1 MENLK
6 NSQTLPCPE
15 KVFGMPLS
23 PQEIWKRT
31 QADLELSLSRSMHSV
46 WIKPTDLVGLREIG
60 ENRLIVTITATS
72 SYHLSMLESR
82 FYAHIQEALN
92 RVTNKQ
98 CELEFQHPQ
107 QKKSPPQQEST
118 PNTLFSDFQQ
128 DQNTQ
133 GSSTSQHQD
142 FSQPAETSSARS
154 LIEEST
160 AVHLSQESSSSTAQN
175 FSSTAPTR
183 QQPQQATSFPEY
195 SPYKLAVRRSGLH
208 EDRTFDTFAV
218 STSNEMAHAA
228 AVAVSQSPGSAYNP
242 LFLYGGV
249 GVGKTHLMQA
259 IGHNVLRQNPE
270 ISLAYITGEQFTN
283 DIVAAIQQKKTIQL
297 KQRFRAY
304 KVLLMDDIQFIAGKD
319 SVQEEF
325 FHTFN
330 AIVPNGGQ
338 VILTSDR
345 PPHEMDLLEDRLRSR
360 FEAGLIIDIQ
370 SPSFELRTAI
380 ILIKARKL
388 GMELPMELAQ
398 KIAAGAESTRKLEGI
413 LAKLHSEL
421 TLFRKPLS
429 SELIESILGKTQPV
443 EFPSQKIKPADV
455 IKILSAQFHI
465 STNSLKGPSR
475 TKDLVHARHMAMY
488 ILYEDLRVTL
498 EDIGML
504 FGGRD
509 HTSVLHAVQ
518 KMKTRV
524 LEDELVRTQ
533 LAAIK
538 TSLSANS

>member
-1 MENLK
+1 MSLA
-6 NSQTLPCPE
+6 PH
-15 KVFGMPLS
+15 
-23 PQEIWKRT
+23 EIWRRT
-31 QADLELSLSRSMHSV
+31 LSDLQISLSSSMFNI
-46 WIKPTDLVGLREIG
+46 WFRPTELIGLREIG
-60 ENRLIVTITATS
+60 DDRLVATITS
-72 SYHLSMLESR
+72 SSTYHVQMLEGR
-82 FYAHIQEALN
+82 FYGRIKEALD
-92 RVTNKQ
+92 RVTGKQ
-98 CELEFQHPQ
+98 CEIEFSAASTNSQTIKRVASPATEEPLFSNTADVATPPIGATETLSASPRPQLLEETPSITHALQGDPQ
-107 QKKSPPQQEST
+107 AHFSTTRPSTPTTTPPQS
-118 PNTLFSDFQQ
+118 
-128 DQNTQ
+128 
-133 GSSTSQHQD
+133 
-142 FSQPAETSSARS
+142 
-154 LIEEST
+154 
-160 AVHLSQESSSSTAQN
+160 
-175 FSSTAPTR
+175 
-183 QQPQQATSFPEY
+183 EY
-195 SPYKLAVRRSGLH
+195 SPYKLAVRRSGLS
-208 EDRTFDTFAV
+208 EDRIFETFAV

-228 AVAVSQSPGSAYNP
+228 AVAVSQNPGSAYNP

-259 IGHNVLRQNPE
+259 IGHNILRQNPE
-270 ISLAYITGEQFTN
+270 TALAYITGEQFTN

-380 ILIKARKL
+380 LLIKARKVGL
-388 GMELPMELAQ
+388 DLPMELAQ

-413 LAKLHSEL
+413 LAKLHSEVN
-421 TLFRKPLS
+421 LFKKPLS
-429 SELIESILGKTQPV
+429 GDLIETILGKTQPA
-443 EFPSQKIKPADV
+443 EFPSQRIKPADV
-455 IKILSAQFHI
+455 IKILSAQFHV
-465 STNSLKGPSR
+465 SANSLKGPSR
-475 TKDLVHARHMAMY
+475 TKDLVHARHMAMF

-518 KMKTRV
+518 KMKQQV
-524 LEDELVRTQ
+524 LMDEQVRTQ

-538 TSLSANS
+538 TSLSANL

>member
-1 MENLK
+1 MH
-6 NSQTLPCPE
+6 T
-15 KVFGMPLS
+15 S
-23 PQEIWKRT
+23 PQEIWQRT
-31 QADLELSLSRSMHSV
+31 MADLEISLSKGVFGM
-46 WIKPTDLVGLREIG
+46 WLRPAELLGMREVG
-60 ENRLIVTITATS
+60 ENRVLATIS
-72 SYHLSMLESR
+72 SSSPYHVQILEAR
-82 FYAHIQEALN
+82 FYGQIKEALD
-92 RVTNKQ
+92 RVTGRY
-98 CELEFQHPQ
+98 CELEFV
-107 QKKSPPQQEST
+107 PPQPKPTPHHNPLQNIQDPAPLFSPSETPQSFTTNQSPIT
-118 PNTLFSDFQQ
+118 PNLEELPVINLSP
-128 DQNTQ
+128 
-133 GSSTSQHQD
+133 STEVRVS
-142 FSQPAETSSARS
+142 FSQQPLPQPSSP
-154 LIEEST
+154 I
-160 AVHLSQESSSSTAQN
+160 
-175 FSSTAPTR
+175 
-183 QQPQQATSFPEY
+183 PEY
-195 SPYKLAVRRSGLH
+195 SPYKMAVRKSGLS
-208 EDRTFDTFAV
+208 EDRTFETFAV

-228 AVAVSQSPGSAYNP
+228 AVAVSQNPGSAYNP

-259 IGHNVLRQNPE
+259 IGHNILRQNPE
-270 ISLAYITGEQFTN
+270 AGLAYITGEQFTN

-380 ILIKARKL
+380 LLIKARKL
-388 GMELPMELAQ
+388 GLDLPMELAQ
-398 KIAAGAESTRKLEGI
+398 KVAAGAESTRKLEGI
-413 LAKLHSEL
+413 LAKLHSEVN
-421 TLFRKPLS
+421 LFRKPLTP
-429 SELIESILGKTQPV
+429 EMIEGILGKTQPA
-443 EFPSQKIKPADV
+443 EFPTQRIKPADV
-455 IKILSAQFHI
+455 IKILSAHFHV
-465 STNSLKGPSR
+465 SANSLKGPSR
-475 TKDLVHARHMAMY
+475 TKDLVHARHIAMF

-518 KMKTRV
+518 KMKQRI
-524 LEDELVRTQ
+524 LEDEQVRTQ
-533 LAAIK
+533 IAAIK
-538 TSLSANS
+538 TSLSAHQ